1 MTTTSKLWGGRF
13 SGELDALMKR
23 FQDSMP
29 FDIRLWDVDIRGSV
43 AYAHAIARAGIITTS
58 ELQTLLNGL
67 SRVRSEFAG
76 NAFMV
81 QPGDEDI
88 HTAVE
93 RRLTELVGDVGKK
106 LHTGRSRNDQVA
118 TDLRLYTL
126 EALNHVGVAARKLQ
140 RALTDQAEAH
150 VDTLMPGYTH
160 LQRAQ
165 PITFGHWC
173 MAYVWMLQ
181 RDAERLR
188 DCERRAGVIP
198 LGSGGSAGNP
208 FAIDRGAIAIE
219 LGRDREAISQ
229 NSLDGV
235 SDRDFIAEFL
245 FCGALIGAHIS
256 RLAEDLVLYSTAEFG
271 FVQFS
276 DAYSTGS
283 SIMPQKKN
291 PDSAELARGKAG
303 RLFGNLINMLTL
315 LKGSPLTYN
324 KDFQEVQ
331 EPLFDTLDTLD
342 LTLEV
347 MSGAVRTM
355 RVNADRMR
363 AALDP
368 AMLATDVAEYL
379 VRKGVAFRDAH
390 HLSGR
395 AVALAEERHIGIDA
409 LSLEDWRNLS
419 PYFSSDIVGV
429 FDFGRSVNSRDVTG
443 GTSARSVREQ
453 IGKARALM
461 AQEG

>member
-1 MTTTSKLWGGRF
+1 MTTTTKLWGGRF

-23 FQDSMP
+23 FNDSMP

-43 AYAHAIARAGIITTS
+43 AYAHAITRAGIITAG
-58 ELQTLLNGL
+58 EEQQIIDGL
-67 SRVRSEFAG
+67 ALVADEFRA
-76 NAFMV
+76 NAFAV
-81 QPGDEDI
+81 KPADEDI

-93 RRLTELVGDVGKK
+93 RRLIEFVGEAGMK

-126 EALNHVGVAARKLQ
+126 EALSHVLRTVKSLQ
-140 RALTDQAEAH
+140 RALVERAGQH
-150 VDTLMPGYTH
+150 ISTLMPGYTH
-160 LQRAQ
+160 MQRAQ

-181 RDAERLR
+181 RDAERLA
-188 DCERRAGVIP
+188 DCAKRACIIP

-208 FAIDRGAIAIE
+208 FAIDRAAIAVD
-219 LGRDREAISQ
+219 LGFAPESISQ

-245 FCGALIGAHIS
+245 FCGSLIGAHVS

-303 RLFGNLINMLTL
+303 RLMGNLVNMLTL

-331 EPLFDTLDTLD
+331 EPLYDTLDTLD

-347 MSGAVRTM
+347 MAGAVRTM
-355 RVNADRMR
+355 RINADRMR

-368 AMLATDVAEYL
+368 SMLATDVAEYL
-379 VRKGVAFRDAH
+379 VRKGVPFREAH

-395 AVALAEERHIGIDA
+395 AVALAEQNHTRLNA
-409 LSLEDWRNLS
+409 LSLDVWKGIS
-419 PYFSSDIVGV
+419 PRFGDDINAV
-429 FDFGRSVNSRDVTG
+429 FDFAHSVNSRDVTG

-453 IGKARALM
+453 IDRAKRLIE
-461 AQEG
+461 A